1 MGGECVIISLEEAK
15 LYLRVDG
22 NEEDTLITQL
32 ILSAEDI
39 CEGILRYP
47 LTDLE
52 VVPES
57 LKQALLYAVAN
68 MYENRESLNIKEVI
82 DVMLRLLLPYRRDG
96 W

>member
-1 MGGECVIISLEEAK
+1 MGGECMIISLEETK

-82 DVMLRLLLPYRRDG
+82 DVMLRLILPYRRDG

>member
-1 MGGECVIISLEEAK
+1 MGGECMIISLEETK

-57 LKQALLYAVAN
+57 VKQALLYAVAN

-82 DVMLRLLLPYRRDG
+82 DVMLRLILSYRRDG

>member
-1 MGGECVIISLEEAK
+1 MIISLEETK

-57 LKQALLYAVAN
+57 VKQALLYAVAN

-82 DVMLRLLLPYRRDG
+82 DVMLRLILSYRRDG